1 MHNPVLMKNKL
12 IVVVEE
18 DEHIRYLL
26 KLILEDHGYTVISS
40 HELLPELLDSRTP
53 DLFVLDVSLSNPVS
67 EELYQSLKVNSD
79 TANTPI
85 LLTST
90 ALDLEEKAAVWKVQ
104 AYVSKPFDVAHLV
117 ETVDEIFA

>member
-53 DLFVLDVSLSNPVS
+53 DLFVLDVSLSNPVN

>member
-1 MHNPVLMKNKL
+1 MKNKL

>member
-1 MHNPVLMKNKL
+1 LHNPVLMKNKL